1 MYRHDVRT
9 AKKHDGDEGADRCNQ
24 QSIVDAKVDHAA
36 HRQLGHPAQIE
47 VDNVDSVEEA
57 LVRVRVGDVRNF
69 SELDGNERL
78 AGTVGAG
85 GWLAD
90 RQAKQKY
97 VPALVMSRNDYLQ
110 H

>member
-1 MYRHDVRT
+1 MYRHHVRN

-24 QSIVDAKVDHAA
+24 QSAVDAKVEQTA

-57 LVRVRVGDVRNF
+57 LIHVRVGDVPNF
-69 SELDGNERL
+69 SELDGKQRL

-85 GWLAD
+85 VWS
-90 RQAKQKY
+90 RQAGKAVKY
-97 VPALVMSRNDYLQ
+97 TRVDYD
-110 H
+110 